1 MEEKKYVIKK
11 SMSSYEET
19 MVKRFPYN
27 ILIRCWSLMRRAE
40 ENFPEFYDEYDKY
53 ITGTGETTIEMTYFD
68 EIPITEDGKY
78 YLNLKVEDGSKVTC
92 FEIICK

>member
-1 MEEKKYVIKK
+1 MKENESVIRKRLT
-11 SMSSYEET
+11 SYEET

-40 ENFPEFYDEYDKY
+40 EHFYEFHEEYMEYASNPVNCTVDHVFF
-53 ITGTGETTIEMTYFD
+53 E

-78 YLNLKVEDGSKVTC
+78 LLNILVEDCMVRDFS
-92 FEIICK
+92 IICK

>member
-1 MEEKKYVIKK
+1 MEEKEYVIRKG
-11 SMSSYEET
+11 MTSYEEA

-40 ENFPEFYDEYDKY
+40 ENFYKFHEEYYKY
-53 ITGTGETTIEMTYFD
+53 ASNPVNCTVDHVFFE

-78 YLNLKVEDGSKVTC
+78 FLNLTIEDCMVRYFSIISK
-92 FEIICK
+92 